1 MSYEIKVGNVYLNS
15 VGQRC
20 EIIAISQDEGIR
32 YKLSNGN
39 TYTTS
44 QNNILRRWKLQ
55 KENQMNIQPK
65 YKPGD
70 KVRVRADLSP
80 SIDYKMENSDATDT
94 AVGRMLK
101 YKGKVVT
108 IEEINKL
115 TKKYILKETGGHWTD
130 EMFEGLAEEISQKSK
145 TADIPKYLDRPPQ
158 AGDYVERV
166 SDIAFFLADRNPSVI
181 CKVESTDSGD
191 TVRINGKLYHSKR
204 FKVLNPIHPE
214 YPQSHKQINMP
225 VEATEPSSPE
235 QKSNQKMETQ
245 MKKLDLV
252 LLFQFLATQA
262 TEKVDAT
269 NAKHIGILI
278 DSEDSY
284 VGYVYANTI
293 KELQDIVRKPE
304 NEGRKLHIFDY
315 SQTLAQKPRPVA
327 KVARV

>member
-1 MSYEIKVGNVYLNS
+1 MSYKVKVGNVYLNS
-15 VGQRC
+15 IGQRC
-20 EIIAISQDEGIR
+20 EIIAISQDGAIR
-32 YKLSNGN
+32 YKLSNGD
-39 TYTTS
+39 TYITR
-44 QNNILRRWKLQ
+44 QHNILKHWKLQ

-70 KVRVRADLSP
+70 KVKVRADLLSY
-80 SIDYKMENSDATDT
+80 IRYKMGDSGAIDVASSK
-94 AVGRMLK
+94 MLK
-101 YKGKVVT
+101 YKGRIVT
-108 IEEINKL
+108 IKDYHHNSSGKYTLEEVG
-115 TKKYILKETGGHWTD
+115 YFWTD
-130 EMFEGLAEEISQKSK
+130 EMFEGLAEEISQTQKS
-145 TADIPKYLDRPPQ
+145 TNIPKYLDRPAQ
-158 AGDYVERV
+158 AGDYIERIL
-166 SDIAFFLADRNPSVI
+166 DIAFFLADRNPSVI

-204 FKVLNPIHPE
+204 FRVLNPIHPE
-214 YPQSHKQINMP
+214 YPDHKQIGTP
-225 VEATEPSSPE
+225 VEVMKPSKPE
-235 QKSNQKMETQ
+235 QKSNQKTETQ

-252 LLFQFLATQA
+252 LLFQFLATQS

-315 SQTLAQKPRPVA
+315 SQTLAQKPRPVT